1 MASESGTLYI
11 GMTNNLLR
19 RILEHKSGA
28 IKGFTQKYG
37 CKKLVYYEE
46 GDDVSGALEREK
58 QIKRW
63 RRSTKE
69 FLIRSI
75 NPQWNDLSNE
85 LFD

>member
-19 RILEHKSGA
+19 RVLEHKSGE
-28 IKGFTQKYG
+28 IKGFSQKYG

-46 GDDVSGALEREK
+46 GIEVYGALEREK

-63 RRSTKE
+63 RRNKKE

-75 NPQWNDLSNE
+75 NPRWNDLSDE
-85 LFD
+85 LID